1 MTEHGVAL
9 RSRLDF
15 AVGHGLCQ
23 LGQALLFITN
33 GGDCRFSKFD
43 VDAYAAVVDLL
54 IAVPQRQLS
63 ALIVPA
69 RQFGVDGAHGVDIE
83 AGVFNE
89 ALPLHRVR
97 FGRCAAQLAVLRP
110 RLAKQLDQLLAG
122 LIFGLIGVDVE
133 HFAQRTQRAREAERQ
148 RFYHRIA
155 PALNAARN
163 DPRELPLQSVAQ
175 HGAVEMAVVRVDQ
188 HALIA
193 ECSEQLRRQMLV
205 FGEIVHADRAVIDCP
220 GEQHDLDAFRIGMG
234 AVLNRGFAEGFEVE
248 PEFLHQR
255 MAPWFK
261 K

>member
-1 MTEHGVAL
+1 MAEHCVAL
-9 RSRLDF
+9 SRRLNF
-15 AVGHGLCQ
+15 AVSHGLRQ
-23 LGQALLFITN
+23 LGQALLFIAN
-33 GGDCRFSKFD
+33 GGDRRFGKFD

-54 IAVPQRQLS
+54 IAVPQRQLG

-83 AGVFNE
+83 AGVLNE

-97 FGRCAAQLAVLRP
+97 FGCCAAQLAVLRP

-122 LIFGLIGVDVE
+122 FVFCLVGVDVE
-133 HFAQRTQRAREAERQ
+133 HFTQRTQRAGEAVSQ

-163 DPRELPLQSVAQ
+163 DPREQALQHVAQ

-188 HALIA
+188 HALVA
-193 ECSEQLRRQMLV
+193 ERSEQLRRQVLV
-205 FGEIVHADRAVIDCP
+205 FGEIVHADRAVVDCP
-220 GEQHDLDAFRIGMG
+220 GEQHDLDTFGVGMG

-248 PEFLHQR
+248 PEFVHINL
-255 MAPWFK
+255 P
-261 K
+261 